1 MQNRKR
7 IAQVLV
13 ALGSLVLFAAC
24 ALHGIFG
31 YRGVFDALRGT
42 TAPQDVVR
50 GLKAVWFIIAWH
62 WAVIGIVALVAAFSR
77 SQLRRVI
84 VLMCGIVVMA
94 DAAGMYAALGVFIG
108 NEVIFTSALMLLA
121 GAALFPAAQS

>member
-1 MQNRKR
+1 MRKR

-77 SQLRRVI
+77 VQFRRVI

-108 NEVIFTSALMLLA
+108 NEMIFASAVAFLA
-121 GAALFPAAQS
+121 AAALFPASQN

>member
-1 MQNRKR
+1 MHQR
-7 IAQVLV
+7 IAQALV

-31 YRGVFDALRGT
+31 YRGIFDALRGT

-62 WAVIGIVALVAAFSR
+62 WAVIGIIALVAAFSR
-77 SQLRRVI
+77 LQFRRVI
-84 VLMCGIVVMA
+84 VFLCGIVLLA

-108 NEVIFTSALMLLA
+108 NEVIFASAVAFLA